1 MLIFSGGNIKMYY
14 FVERSVAV
22 IKPKYP
28 LLEWVNQS
36 FTDLPQELTL
46 DSIRID
52 CNSYLIPEVEE
63 IEDGIKFIDDK
74 FADIFALELASWT
87 EDESMWPT
95 NLSLKMFWEWFDVEV
110 QPTIIDLTS
119 DYDDND
125 EQKVE
130 ETLH

>member
-1 MLIFSGGNIKMYY
+1 MYY